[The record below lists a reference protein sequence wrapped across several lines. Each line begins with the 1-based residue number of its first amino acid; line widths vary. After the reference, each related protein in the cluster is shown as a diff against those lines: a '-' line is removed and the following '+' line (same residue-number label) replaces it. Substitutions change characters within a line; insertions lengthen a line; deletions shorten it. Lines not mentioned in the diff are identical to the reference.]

1 MSQFL
6 NQLNTF
12 ASKIDKHLYKLI
24 DKKINIENELK
35 ESILY
40 SSIGSGKRIRGY
52 LSWEI
57 ANFFGADKSNAFN
70 LASAIEL
77 IHTYSLIHDDL
88 PALDNDDFRR
98 NKPSNHRQ
106 FSESTAILSGDA
118 LQSLAFEILS
128 DKMKDIDANKQIKLI
143 NYLSNKI
150 GPVGMVGGQ
159 ILDISSRKNQLSIN
173 EVNMMH
179 NLKTANL
186 FSFSCQSGALI
197 GKANSNEIKAFEM
210 YGKNLGIT
218 FQIIDDV
225 LDKVGN
231 SENIGK
237 TLGKDEINKN
247 KTYLNFYSIEES
259 LEIAQEF
266 SKKAINSLNIFD
278 QLPEVFINALD
289 FIKSRKF

>member
-159 ILDISSRKNQLSIN
+159 IIDISSRKNQLSIN

-247 KTYLNFYSIEES
+247 KTY
-259 LEIAQEF
+259 
-266 SKKAINSLNIFD
+266 
-278 QLPEVFINALD
+278 
-289 FIKSRKF
+289 RC

>member
-159 ILDISSRKNQLSIN
+159 IIDISSRKNQLSIN

-237 TLGKDEINKN
+237 TLGKDEINQN
-247 KTYLNFYSIEES
+247 KTYLNYYSIEES

>member
-159 ILDISSRKNQLSIN
+159 IIDISSRKNQLSIN